1 MVDLERLTSVF
12 CHFAERE
19 CQGSSD
25 LYEYLAR
32 HIADDEEVLRVASF
46 VPSGQPVPNMLFG
59 AVQYLLLQGE
69 GAELRSY
76 YPGLVEQPQA
86 MKSCYPH
93 FRSFV
98 LKHEGVL
105 IEILESKRVQT
116 NEVRRCAYLYP
127 AFCSIYDKVRKP
139 LALVELGCSAGLQLL
154 WDQYSYSYGDGAS
167 YGHNGSKVRMTSEI
181 RGDRLPL
188 LLPSSPPVVYRMG
201 IDLHVNDVRNA
212 EDFLWLR
219 ALIWPG
225 YHDRVTMLE
234 QAVEVLKHQ
243 SGIQFREGDGTEL
256 LPEIVRVIPEEAVI
270 CVFHTHVANQIPETS
285 KRRLLQHL
293 SEIGKTRDIVHV
305 YNNMWDGDLHADY
318 ILGGV
323 LSEYTIARTDGH
335 ARWFEWLL

>member
-1 MVDLERLTSVF
+1 MVDYQRLADVF
-12 CHFAERE
+12 RHFAERE

-32 HIADDEEVLRVASF
+32 HIADDEEVLQVAAL

-69 GAELRSY
+69 GSELRPY
-76 YPGLVEQPQA
+76 YPGLVEQPKG
-86 MKSCYPH
+86 MGSCYPH

-98 LKHEGVL
+98 LKHEGRL
-105 IEILESKRVQT
+105 IEILKNKRVQT

-154 WDQYSYSYGDGAS
+154 WDQYSYSYGPGAS
-167 YGHNGSKVRMTSEI
+167 YGNDGSKVRMTSEI
-181 RGDRLPL
+181 RGDRPPF

-201 IDLHVNDVRNA
+201 IDLHVNDVRNP
-212 EDFLWLR
+212 EHFLWLR

-225 YHDRVTMLE
+225 YHDRVAMLE
-234 QAVEVLKHQ
+234 QAVEVLQHQ

-256 LPEIVRVIPEEAVI
+256 LPEIVQDIPEESVI
-270 CVFHTHVANQIPETS
+270 CVFHTHVANQIPESS
-285 KRRLLQHL
+285 KRNLLQHL
-293 SEIGKTRDIVHV
+293 SEIGRARDIVHV

-318 ILGGV
+318 MLGGER
-323 LSEYTIARTDGH
+323 SEYTIARTDGH